1 MRLSVFWMISCLFL
15 AGVSAPGAEGPAE
28 TLALG
33 AAAPDF
39 TLPGV
44 DGRTWSLKDFASA
57 KALVVVFTCN
67 HCPSAQASEERLK
80 KIVTDYQPKGVALV
94 AISPNDPRSVRLD
107 ELGYTDLGDSF
118 EDMKIRAKDRAFNF
132 PYLYAGDHE
141 AVSRAYG
148 PVVTPHAF
156 VFDGDCKLRYVGR
169 IDDNEREALV
179 SSHDL
184 RAALDAVL
192 GGKMPEVAQTR
203 AFGCSVKWAGKQE
216 QVKAF
221 MEKLAKEPVSVE
233 PVDPAGLTELRKGE
247 GTKVRLVNFW
257 ATWCGPCITEF
268 PDLVEIHRMYRRRNF
283 EFVSVAANFPDEKAD
298 VLRFLT
304 KEQASCRN
312 LMFGGTNKYAFI
324 EAFDKSWSGALP
336 FTVLLGPKGE
346 VLFQQE
352 GAVDPQELKR
362 EILKA
367 IGRLPQR

>member
-1 MRLSVFWMISCLFL
+1 MRLSLFWMISCLFL

-28 TLALG
+28 ILALG

-39 TLPGV
+39 SLPGV
-44 DGRTWSLKDFASA
+44 DGRMWSLRDFASA

-141 AVSRAYG
+141 AVARAYG

-156 VFDGDCKLRYVGR
+156 VFDGDRKLRYVGR

-192 GGKMPEVAQTR
+192 GGKLPEVAQTR
-203 AFGCSVKWAGKQE
+203 AFGCSVKWAGKQD

-257 ATWCGPCITEF
+257 ATWCGPCVTEF

-312 LMFGGTNKYAFI
+312 LIFGGTNKYAFI
-324 EAFDKSWSGALP
+324 EAFDKGWSGALP

-352 GAVDPQELKR
+352 GAVDPLELKR